1 MIKGH
6 HLLKVVAIF
15 MWLTENRFIEM
26 KNNFIQDYE
35 HFYKDRIVLHVRSC
49 QLHLPRRYIGMKNK
63 DKTISLRLSNKEY
76 TILESNSNKLN
87 MSNSNYLRSLINN
100 ALPAEVDYRQNI
112 APIMSKI
119 QIRLAELGMEDEE
132 ITKEVNQLCR
142 ML

>member
-1 MIKGH
+1 
-6 HLLKVVAIF
+6 
-15 MWLTENRFIEM
+15 
-26 KNNFIQDYE
+26 
-35 HFYKDRIVLHVRSC
+35 
-49 QLHLPRRYIGMKNK
+49 MKNK

-100 ALPAEVDYRQNI
+100 ALPAEVDYRQTI
-112 APIMSKI
+112 APILCKI
-119 QIRLAELGMEDEE
+119 QIRLAELGLEDEE

>member
-1 MIKGH
+1 
-6 HLLKVVAIF
+6 
-15 MWLTENRFIEM
+15 
-26 KNNFIQDYE
+26 
-35 HFYKDRIVLHVRSC
+35 
-49 QLHLPRRYIGMKNK
+49 MKNK

-87 MSNSNYLRSLINN
+87 MSDSNYLRSLINN

-112 APIMSKI
+112 APIMCKI
-119 QIRLAELGMEDEE
+119 QIRLAELGQEDEA

>member
-1 MIKGH
+1 
-6 HLLKVVAIF
+6 
-15 MWLTENRFIEM
+15 
-26 KNNFIQDYE
+26 
-35 HFYKDRIVLHVRSC
+35 
-49 QLHLPRRYIGMKNK
+49 MKNK

-100 ALPAEVDYRQNI
+100 ALPAEVDYRQTI

-119 QIRLAELGMEDEE
+119 QIRLAELGLEDEA

>member
-1 MIKGH
+1 M
-6 HLLKVVAIF
+6 
-15 MWLTENRFIEM
+15 R
-26 KNNFIQDYE
+26 
-35 HFYKDRIVLHVRSC
+35 
-49 QLHLPRRYIGMKNK
+49 NK

-100 ALPAEVDYRQNI
+100 ALPVEVDYRQTI
-112 APIMSKI
+112 APIMCKI
-119 QIRLAELGMEDEE
+119 QIRLTELGLEDEE